1 MPSMSPEAR
10 LQIDFILLSLV
21 LFGVSCFLTVLL
33 DSLQSLSPSLPP
45 SPFEER
51 NTLLIK
57 EGVGEE
63 CTGRAAEPRPFSW
76 TGWSSLTFP
85 LRIAKSFLGHLVSL
99 KLTSGNWSQVQ
110 RCLAFG
116 AASGLSQVAATVI
129 VPSLPTA
136 DLGGSCCLR
145 GSWEA
150 RSSRPCT
157 AGWADGK
164 STRRPEQGG

>member
-1 MPSMSPEAR
+1 MSPEAR

-57 EGVGEE
+57 EREGEE

-76 TGWSSLTFP
+76 TGWNSLTFP
-85 LRIAKSFLGHLVSL
+85 LRIAKKSFLGHLVSEAHL
-99 KLTSGNWSQVQ
+99 RQLEPGPVLLGLLGLWTQPSG
-110 RCLAFG
+110 C
-116 AASGLSQVAATVI
+116 
-129 VPSLPTA
+129 
-136 DLGGSCCLR
+136 
-145 GSWEA
+145 
-150 RSSRPCT
+150 
-157 AGWADGK
+157 
-164 STRRPEQGG
+164 